1 MVVQKQAGVTIAS
14 TPDAPLSTL
23 QIAPPAIPAVEL
35 PDLKDCWA
43 WAHAQ
48 VAPNDQQEIGS
59 ALNGAPELSLS
70 RLVCPRILAPDTDY
84 IACVV
89 PTFELGRKA
98 GLGLPIRDSDLTAAN
113 ALASA
118 WSFAPAAPAQVLL
131 PVYYHW
137 EFRTGQTGDFESLV
151 LGLTS
156 EVPEGLGK
164 RPIDIS
170 QPGFPLSGGTT
181 VDLEGALLPIAPPPP
196 VGTPPPAPWPDP
208 IAPQFQSALAPI
220 INEPSRSQA
229 ADPNA
234 DPLLAPPIYGRWHA
248 GKASVTPAGAT
259 WLDQLNLD
267 PRWRVAAA
275 FGTRVVQE
283 HQEALMA
290 SAWEQAA
297 ELPNANQRMRQ
308 LQLSMAVGEIVHAR
322 HFATL
327 SEEMVL
333 RIAAPAFGRLRQ
345 GTATVAAGPTG
356 KLSTAGGGKPLGDA
370 PHRASART
378 ADSAQP
384 ISRRKTPGLERRTP
398 GWPGSTT
405 WGEPFPHRQR
415 RRHRWTTARCP
426 VCPTSTSSTTTRT
439 SARSSSRPR
448 TRRCDVAWCTAPG
461 AGHDRNPGVFP
472 QSRASIIARFF
483 APPVAIPPRP
493 HFIIS
498 QDFKGVVVKQTD
510 PRVALRALV
519 KAILSTGDN
528 VLAPNSARRH
538 AHRRGNRDVGA
549 VLSAADVRAPA
560 RPVAGTAAAGARQG
574 QARDC
579 SRPEDQSALCR
590 GLHGRAQPRNGTRAA
605 VARLPDRSARHLLRP
620 LLGSRRAELRACG
633 HQRPEH
639 LEPTVARRL
648 RGRTGR

>member
-1 MVVQKQAGVTIAS
+1 MAVHAGAANANTQLRPWLCLVVVQKQAGVTMAS

-23 QIAPPAIPAVEL
+23 QIAAPAKPAVEL

-48 VAPNDQQEIGS
+48 VAADNSTKPEVDK

-98 GLGLPIRDSDLTAAN
+98 GLGLPILDTDLTAVD
-113 ALASA
+113 ALAPA

-137 EFRTGQTGDFESLV
+137 EFRTGQSGNFESLARR
-151 LGLTS
+151 LTTT
-156 EVPEGLGK
+156 VPEGLGK

-170 QPGFPLSGGTT
+170 RPGFPLSGGTT
-181 VDLEGALLPIAPPPP
+181 VDLEGALLPIAPA
-196 VGTPPPAPWPDP
+196 VNPPPAPWPDP
-208 IAPQFQSALAPI
+208 IAPKFENALAPI

-248 GKASVTPAGAT
+248 GKPSVTPAGAT

-308 LQLSMAVGEIVHAR
+308 LQLSMAVGEILHAR
-322 HFATL
+322 HFSTL

-345 GTATVAAGPTG
+345 VKGGYDLRLMSSVNDVSGIPSAGQSLIIVAVVDHVLHFRIFDDDGKMVVDTDEKRLTERAQQIEDLRKQLESLWPPHELTKSEKARVIASVTSIVDYTLKVQSLLAQQADSPLPVAANRSAMRRIGRQRGPLT
-356 KLSTAGGGKPLGDA
+356 
-370 PHRASART
+370 RASRRR
-378 ADSAQP
+378 DSRAHP
-384 ISRRKTPGLERRTP
+384 STP

-405 WGEPFPHRQR
+405 
-415 RRHRWTTARCP
+415 
-426 VCPTSTSSTTTRT
+426 
-439 SARSSSRPR
+439 
-448 TRRCDVAWCTAPG
+448 
-461 AGHDRNPGVFP
+461 
-472 QSRASIIARFF
+472 
-483 APPVAIPPRP
+483 
-493 HFIIS
+493 
-498 QDFKGVVVKQTD
+498 
-510 PRVALRALV
+510 
-519 KAILSTGDN
+519 
-528 VLAPNSARRH
+528 
-538 AHRRGNRDVGA
+538 
-549 VLSAADVRAPA
+549 
-560 RPVAGTAAAGARQG
+560 
-574 QARDC
+574 
-579 SRPEDQSALCR
+579 
-590 GLHGRAQPRNGTRAA
+590 
-605 VARLPDRSARHLLRP
+605 
-620 LLGSRRAELRACG
+620 
-633 HQRPEH
+633 
-639 LEPTVARRL
+639 
-648 RGRTGR
+648 